1 MMRRLL
7 DLPLLVILIGLAGI
21 AMFVPATH
29 ALALRDHELAR
40 NFAYMA
46 LLVLIFAGMLGLARA
61 NVVPRNVAR
70 NHLISLALAYAI
82 LPPILALPLVQR
94 AAGGAEFGAA
104 IFEMLSAFTTTGA
117 PVLEGPLKP
126 SVHLWRSLVG
136 WLGGLFALVMVFS
149 VLAPLNLGGVEVE
162 TGRIPGRA
170 SPGMQQITRVAD
182 PSERMARFAA
192 GIFPF
197 YLGLTLVLWGGLY
210 MAGESGLV
218 ALCHAMGVL
227 STSGISPLPGGTAD
241 GQGGFLAE
249 AAMALVLVLAL
260 SRRLLLGLLRQGG
273 TARLWRDPELGLA
286 GSILGVVVLGLFLL
300 GLYGALTDPQE
311 HGLFQALG
319 VLWALV
325 FTCLSFL
332 TTTGYVSSFWALW
345 PGWSGL
351 ASPDLLLWALAI
363 VGGGVA
369 TTAGGVKLLRVY
381 ALLRFGEQELDRVI
395 HPSAVARMRTSTTT
409 SRAASGQG
417 AAMAWVFFMIFGL
430 SITAFVAALT
440 VLGVSFD
447 ESLVLALSALTTTGP
462 LVTQSGGIGAS
473 YGGQSG
479 AVQVVLGFAMVVG
492 RIEALAIL
500 AILLP
505 ENLRR

>member
-210 MAGESGLV
+210 MAGESGFV
-218 ALCHAMGVL
+218 ALCHAMGGL

-260 SRRLLLGLLRQGG
+260 SRRPLLGLLRQGG

-319 VLWALV
+319 VFWALV

-395 HPSAVARMRTSTTT
+395 HPSAVARMRTSTTI

-417 AAMAWVFFMIFGL
+417 TAMAWVFFMIFGL
-430 SITAFVAALT
+430 SIAAFVAALT

>member
-1 MMRRLL
+1 MRRLL

-21 AMFVPATH
+21 AMFVPASH

-210 MAGESGLV
+210 MAGESGFV

-260 SRRLLLGLLRQGG
+260 SRRPLLGLLRQGG

-395 HPSAVARMRTSTTT
+395 HPSAVARMRTSTTI

-430 SITAFVAALT
+430 SIAAFVAALT

-479 AVQVVLGFAMVVG
+479 AVQLVLGLAMVVG